1 MTGGEGEFYYKVH
14 TKHVPSQVQDPE
26 RVQFAYRSLPY
37 RFRPNAEVTGANVLS
52 DVPRHLRPQVIP
64 RD

>member
-1 MTGGEGEFYYKVH
+1 MTGGEEEFYYEVH
-14 TKHVPSQVQDPE
+14 TKRVPSRVRDPE

-37 RFRPNAEVTGANVLS
+37 WFCSNAEVTGANVLS
-52 DVPRHLRPQVIP
+52 DVPRHLRPPVIP